1 MTTAK
6 PSPKPP
12 VNGVTVS
19 NTGLMV
25 LRLIGRYSHMMTVL
39 RPISQQVWTG
49 ICQLFQ
55 YYLYSVHLMFTS
67 SESADPLVYTDRA
80 SQLLSFIYNTLV
92 LHEIRE
98 TGEVTRLVGSVR
110 EPSLAPCVIIH
121 SRDTLFGMAERT
133 VAMESVLFV
142 AQELTS
148 LKDHY
153 KHQLQANNEVAVFYE
168 SCIAACQDLRT
179 PIYIGAIKNI
189 LQTELILKMMAKV
202 SWDLKD
208 VVSQHSQ
215 YVDEFLN
222 TLELFSKQL
231 ARLATE
237 VPVSKN
243 LQDNL
248 WEIATLV
255 CCQTFVDGFSAAKKC
270 TNEGRALMQL
280 DFRQFVLKLEKLSGV
295 KPLPHQQ
302 FVSIY
307 IKAYY
312 IPESELGAWVEQH
325 PEYTAVQLRALVA
338 SNSSSNNKTKQ
349 KLNSL
354 INDLSERIRR

>member
-1 MTTAK
+1 MAQI
-6 PSPKPP
+6 
-12 VNGVTVS
+12 NAFR
-19 NTGLMV
+19 NIL
-25 LRLIGRYSHMMTVL
+25 LFFLGRKSHPRYMYIVC
-39 RPISQQVWTG
+39 I
-49 ICQLFQ
+49 
-55 YYLYSVHLMFTS
+55 
-67 SESADPLVYTDRA
+67 
-80 SQLLSFIYNTLV
+80 TL
-92 LHEIRE
+92 
-98 TGEVTRLVGSVR
+98 SVR
-110 EPSLAPCVIIH
+110 RAMMINLTKSEVDLLPCW
-121 SRDTLFGMAERT
+121 
-133 VAMESVLFV
+133 
-142 AQELTS
+142 
-148 LKDHY
+148 
-153 KHQLQANNEVAVFYE
+153 LQ
-168 SCIAACQDLRT
+168 
-179 PIYIGAIKNI
+179 
-189 LQTELILKMMAKV
+189 
-202 SWDLKD
+202 
-208 VVSQHSQ
+208 
-215 YVDEFLN
+215 
-222 TLELFSKQL
+222 